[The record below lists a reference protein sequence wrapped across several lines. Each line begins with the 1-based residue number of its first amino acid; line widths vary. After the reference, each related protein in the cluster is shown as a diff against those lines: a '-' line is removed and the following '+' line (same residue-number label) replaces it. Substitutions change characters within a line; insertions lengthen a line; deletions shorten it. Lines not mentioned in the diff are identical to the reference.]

1 MRLEMAAT
9 VTPGRSAAKAQF
21 FLASEKRSSG
31 GGEGGGCKHKNRN
44 KNSGHAELVGRSE
57 V

>member
-31 GGEGGGCKHKNRN
+31 GGGGGGASTKTEIKIPAMQ
-44 KNSGHAELVGRSE
+44 S
-57 V
+57 

>member
-31 GGEGGGCKHKNRN
+31 GGEGGGVQAQKQK
-44 KNSGHAELVGRSE
+44 
-57 V
+57 